1 MNDLIWVWG
10 FQCVMCAIFAGTI
23 GNAKGRAGAG
33 YFFLGLLFGFLGLI
47 FAAGMPTREG
57 AALEA
62 KRDADE
68 FERTRLVWEQA
79 RLERERIAHE
89 KKQARLEKK
98 QAKRG

>member
-23 GNAKGRAGAG
+23 GSAKGRAGTD
-33 YFFLGLLFGFLGLI
+33 YFVLGLLFGFLGLI

-57 AALEA
+57 AALET

-68 FERTRLVWEQA
+68 KERA
-79 RLERERIAHE
+79 RLERERIAHAR
-89 KKQARLEKK
+89 KQARLDKK
-98 QAKRG
+98 QAKLEKKEAKRG